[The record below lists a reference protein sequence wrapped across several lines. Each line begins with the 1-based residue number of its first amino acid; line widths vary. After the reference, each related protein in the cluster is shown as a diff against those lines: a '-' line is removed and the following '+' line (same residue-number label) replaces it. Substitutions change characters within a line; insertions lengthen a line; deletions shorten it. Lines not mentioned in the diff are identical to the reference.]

1 MMLAQVNVTAPA
13 NMWEIAPN
21 IIDAIIAVIRQLDT
35 DPTPVIARVGDPD
48 ITAIWVS
55 DSDQLGSCIELHA
68 TRPDNGSGPG
78 YGWIVPSMY
87 HDTDWAFTGTPERFA
102 DSALDATT
110 LTAISGLLNSLTGV
124 NEAAASAGPEV
135 HHRRRTLDPGG
146 IVKTTTPLAA
156 AALAAL
162 AFALGVDWELV
173 RLHWLDLP
181 SEEGARRLRSGVI
194 PVIDATA
201 RATRE
206 PSRR

>member
-21 IIDAIIAVIRQLDT
+21 ILDAIIAVIRQLDT
-35 DPTPVIARVGDPD
+35 DPTPVIARVGDLD

-124 NEAAASAGPEV
+124 NEATASAGPDDTFRV
-135 HHRRRTLDPGG
+135 G
-146 IVKTTTPLAA
+146 LAA
-156 AALAAL
+156 CIPIVLPACESDIVGYAVDSAGDGY
-162 AFALGVDWELV
+162 AFIQ
-173 RLHWLDLP
+173 HQC
-181 SEEGARRLRSGVI
+181 
-194 PVIDATA
+194 
-201 RATRE
+201 
-206 PSRR
+206 